1 MKYTE
6 QELKALVDKVIDAVK
21 GGAAQSEGDIPVG
34 ISNRHIHL
42 GRADVETLFG
52 KDVSDNTFRD
62 FDVPMSEEQIT
73 IAKNIA
79 KQALAEIK

>member
-21 GGAAQSEGDIPVG
+21 GGAASAEGDIPVG

-42 GRADVETLFG
+42 SRADVETLFG
-52 KDVSDNTFRD
+52 KGYQLTPLKELSQPGQYACNRTDHQLHGKPARD
-62 FDVPMSEEQIT
+62 CR
-73 IAKNIA
+73 
-79 KQALAEIK
+79 